1 LFSSD
6 TGTKRPNVPLHTK
19 FKLYSTAGSMFN
31 YCFCLNS
38 RLLCCRGTT
47 SPLVRP
53 LLEGTVLSFQA
64 MSKSNLTICV
74 LRLAV
79 AVVLRRAVAF
89 LVHAWS
95 GGHSALFSDPDT
107 VSLMADFVGE
117 DYTLKRGSRRFFTL

>member
-1 LFSSD
+1 LFEQ
-6 TGTKRPNVPLHTK
+6 PLAVLPWHDQSIG
-19 FKLYSTAGSMFN
+19 STAF
-31 YCFCLNS
+31 
-38 RLLCCRGTT
+38 
-47 SPLVRP
+47 
-53 LLEGTVLSFQA
+53 LEGTVLSFQA